1 MRSKK
6 LLWVPLSLLFVVNA
20 DALTLKE
27 SVVEVLDTNPVVQER
42 LKNYRSTQQDLT
54 VSESEYYP
62 SLDLRASVGYN
73 KVGLLNDDLPYDP
86 LPDSY
91 SNYETSLVFTQNL
104 FDGFSTMHKVG
115 YQETRILAAAYN
127 YLEVANDT
135 VFEMAQAYLNVIR
148 GRELLAISNENVQ
161 INMSIYNRIKDLYN
175 AGLTTDSEV
184 KKIQAFL
191 SLARSNLTVQKN
203 NTRDTEYTFRR
214 VLGRMPNPSQMELPV
229 NELRMPESIQ
239 RATMY
244 ATENNPSILVST
256 YNVKGAQQLWK
267 QREKQYYPTVD
278 LELSQNYNDASQ
290 TPNGFDQQ
298 DDRFRAKLV
307 LNYNLFRGGADR
319 AEVRKQISKV
329 HQEIETKRTLK
340 RQVIEGLNL
349 SWNAYEMIG
358 AQLYDLRDYKMYS
371 EQTLVLYKDEYDLGQ
386 RSLLDLLQ
394 SQNDVINA
402 RIQLTNAQY
411 DLKFAKYRILD
422 AMGLLV
428 LAITGDSDKYNARV
442 NLYSDGEAHEVLDTM
457 PVSYDADNDTITD
470 NIDLCDNSLEGV
482 NIMPD
487 GCQKLN
493 IDSDGDGVIDGKD
506 QCPFT
511 PAGVTVLTNG
521 CALDSDRD
529 GVKDNEDICP
539 NTPEGHN
546 VNSEGCS
553 IGLEMSV
560 TFADSDA
567 KLPAASVAEIQVL
580 SAFLKAKT
588 DYKVTVVGYSN
599 NSDKEAVNGKLSK
612 RRAEAVRAALMKDG
626 ISKNRIFTEGRGAEK
641 PVVAI
646 EKPEEFDL
654 NHRILIELSKD

>member
-6 LLWVPLSLLFVVNA
+6 LLWFLLSLLIGVNVN
-20 DALTLKE
+20 ALTLKE

-42 LKNYRSTQQDLT
+42 LKNYRATQQDLT

-62 SLDLRASVGYN
+62 RLDLRASVGYN
-73 KVGLLNDDLPYDP
+73 RAGEHKSDVYEVDYT
-86 LPDSY
+86 
-91 SNYETSLVFTQNL
+91 NYESSLVLTQNI

-115 YQETRILAAAYN
+115 YQETRTLAAAYN
-127 YLEVANDT
+127 YLEVASDT
-135 VFEMAQAYLNVIR
+135 VFEMTQAYLNVIR
-148 GRELLAISNENVQ
+148 GRELLKIANENVQ
-161 INMSIYNRIKDLYN
+161 INVNIYNKIKDLYN

-203 NTRDTEYTFRR
+203 NARDTEYTFRR
-214 VLGRMPNPSQMELPV
+214 VLGRMPDPSQMDLPVKELP
-229 NELRMPESIQ
+229 MPESIQ

-244 ATENNPSILVST
+244 ATEHNPSILVSN
-256 YNVKGAQQLWK
+256 YNVKGAQELWK
-267 QREKQYYPTVD
+267 QREKEYYPTVD
-278 LELSQNYNDASQ
+278 FELSHNFNDASEL
-290 TPNGFDQQ
+290 PNGFDQP
-298 DDRFRAKLV
+298 DDRFRARLV

-319 AEVRKQISKV
+319 AEAQKQISKI
-329 HQEIETKRTLK
+329 HQEIEIKRTLK

-349 SWNAYEMIG
+349 SWNAYEMID

-371 EQTLVLYKDEYDLGQ
+371 EQTLALYKDEYDLGQ

-394 SQNDVINA
+394 SQSDVINA
-402 RIQLTNAQY
+402 RMQLTNAEY

-428 LAITGDSDKYNARV
+428 LAITGDSEEYTARV
-442 NLYSDGEAHEVLDTM
+442 NLYSDDDAHEILDTM
-457 PVSYDADNDTITD
+457 PVEYDADQDTITD

-487 GCQKLN
+487 GCRKLN
-493 IDSDGDGVIDGKD
+493 IDSDGDGVVDGKD

-521 CALDSDRD
+521 CALDSDAD

-553 IGLEMSV
+553 IGLKMKV
-560 TFADSDA
+560 GFADKGA
-567 KLPAASVAEIQVL
+567 KLPSESLGEIKEL
-580 SAFLKAKT
+580 STFLKKKT
-588 DYKVTVVGYSN
+588 EYNVTVIGYSN
-599 NSDKEAVNGKLSK
+599 SSDRADVNGRLSNE
-612 RRAEAVRAALMKDG
+612 RASAVRSALIRQGVAK
-626 ISKNRIFTEGRGAEK
+626 KRIVTEGRGAEYL
-641 PVVAI
+641 VVN
-646 EKPEEFDL
+646 ETPEAFDL
-654 NHRILIELSKD
+654 NQRIEIELSRD

>member
-6 LLWVPLSLLFVVNA
+6 LLWIPLSLMLGVSSN
-20 DALTLKE
+20 ALTLKE

-42 LKNYRSTQQDLT
+42 LKNYRATQQDLT

-62 SLDLRASVGYN
+62 RLDLRATAGYN
-73 KVGLLNDDLPYDP
+73 DPGNLNSDIAFEKEYN
-86 LPDSY
+86 
-91 SNYETSLVFTQNL
+91 NYESSLVLTQNI

-115 YQETRILAAAYN
+115 HQETRVLAAAYN
-127 YLEVANDT
+127 YLEVASDT
-135 VFEMAQAYLNVIR
+135 VFEMTQAYLNVIR

-161 INMSIYNRIKDLYN
+161 INMRIYKKIKDLYN

-214 VLGRMPNPSQMELPV
+214 VLGRMPNPSQMELPLKD
-229 NELRMPESIQ
+229 LRMPESIQ

-244 ATENNPSILVST
+244 AVENNPSILVSK
-256 YNVKGAQQLWK
+256 YNVKGAQELWK
-267 QREKQYYPTVD
+267 QREKEYYPTVD
-278 LELSQNYNDASQ
+278 LEVSQNYNDASKI
-290 TPNGFDQQ
+290 PNGYDQQ
-298 DDRFRAKLV
+298 DDRFRARLV

-319 AEVRKQISKV
+319 AEARKQISKV

-358 AQLYDLRDYKMYS
+358 AQLHDLRDYKMYS
-371 EQTLVLYKDEYDLGQ
+371 EQTLALYKDEYDLGQ

-402 RIQLTNAQY
+402 RMQVTNAQY

-422 AMGLLV
+422 AMGLLI
-428 LAITGDSDKYNARV
+428 LAVTGDSEEYTARV
-442 NLYSDGEAHEVLDTM
+442 NLYSSNEAHDILDTM
-457 PVSYDADNDTITD
+457 PVAYDTDNDTITD
-470 NIDLCDNSLEGV
+470 NIDLCDNSQEGV

-487 GCQKLN
+487 GCEKLN
-493 IDSDGDGVIDGKD
+493 IDSDGDGVVDAKD

-521 CALDSDRD
+521 CALDSDSD
-529 GVKDNEDICP
+529 GVNDNEDICP
-539 NTPEGHN
+539 NTPEGHT

-553 IGLEMSV
+553 IGLAMHV
-560 TFADSDA
+560 GFADTAAVLPSESLSEIE
-567 KLPAASVAEIQVL
+567 KLSL
-580 SAFLKAKT
+580 FLKQKKT
-588 DYKVTVVGYSN
+588 YQITVIAYA
-599 NSDKEAVNGKLSK
+599 NSSDNDDVNGRLSK
-612 RRAEAVRAALMKDG
+612 KRANAVRAALIKQG
-626 ISKNRIFTEGRGAEK
+626 IAKKRIVTEGRGAEK
-641 PVVAI
+641 PVVVDESAAG
-646 EKPEEFDL
+646 FDM
-654 NHRILIELSKD
+654 NKRVEIELSKE

>member
-6 LLWVPLSLLFVVNA
+6 LLWIPLGLLLSVNSN
-20 DALTLKE
+20 ALTLKE
-27 SVVEVLDTNPVVQER
+27 SAIEVLDTNPVV
-42 LKNYRSTQQDLT
+42 
-54 VSESEYYP
+54 

-73 KVGLLNDDLPYDP
+73 KVGLLNDDLPYDLSSP

-91 SNYETSLVFTQNL
+91 SNYESSLVFTQNL

-148 GRELLAISNENVQ
+148 GRELLTIANENVQ

-214 VLGRMPNPSQMELPV
+214 VLGRMPNPSQMDLPV

-267 QREKQYYPTVD
+267 QREKQYYPTID
-278 LELSQNYNDASQ
+278 LEISQNYNDASQ

-329 HQEIETKRTLK
+329 HQLK
-340 RQVIEGLNL
+340 YV
-349 SWNAYEMIG
+349 S
-358 AQLYDLRDYKMYS
+358 
-371 EQTLVLYKDEYDLGQ
+371 
-386 RSLLDLLQ
+386 RS
-394 SQNDVINA
+394 A
-402 RIQLTNAQY
+402 RST
-411 DLKFAKYRILD
+411 
-422 AMGLLV
+422 
-428 LAITGDSDKYNARV
+428 
-442 NLYSDGEAHEVLDTM
+442 
-457 PVSYDADNDTITD
+457 
-470 NIDLCDNSLEGV
+470 
-482 NIMPD
+482 
-487 GCQKLN
+487 
-493 IDSDGDGVIDGKD
+493 
-506 QCPFT
+506 
-511 PAGVTVLTNG
+511 
-521 CALDSDRD
+521 
-529 GVKDNEDICP
+529 
-539 NTPEGHN
+539 
-546 VNSEGCS
+546 
-553 IGLEMSV
+553 
-560 TFADSDA
+560 
-567 KLPAASVAEIQVL
+567 
-580 SAFLKAKT
+580 
-588 DYKVTVVGYSN
+588 
-599 NSDKEAVNGKLSK
+599 
-612 RRAEAVRAALMKDG
+612 RR
-626 ISKNRIFTEGRGAEK
+626 
-641 PVVAI
+641 
-646 EKPEEFDL
+646 
-654 NHRILIELSKD
+654 